1 MKAGFYPKLAAEGIR
16 KNKQLYLP
24 YLLTGSVMVMMY
36 YILSFLSASELLE
49 YLKGGGILRTL
60 LPLAS
65 GVIAVFSL
73 IFIFYSNSFLLR
85 KRSREFGLYNILGMD
100 KRNLGRIMLWEN
112 LIVTTVSVA
121 GGLILGISLSKLAE
135 LGMLNLLNEEIND
148 SFQIDMGSARKT
160 ALLFAGIYLIIL
172 INSVVKVCRS
182 SSLELLHSTNTGEK
196 PPKAAWLP
204 AVSGVLLLAIAYS
217 IALSVEQPLEALYKF
232 FIAVVLV
239 ILATYLCFIS
249 ASVAFCRLLQK
260 NKRYYY
266 KPNHFISVSSMVYRM
281 KRNGAGLA
289 SICILITMV
298 LVMISSVFSLY
309 TGAEDNIATM
319 YPSDIMFQCLIPQKE
334 DFNEETFLQ
343 IRRSI
348 TEKVPEQENVVEY
361 GFGEVLGVLTENG
374 FSANENVYQSGIDPF
389 KNVGELQLLSLD
401 DYNRIA
407 GTDIRLEKDEC
418 LLFSQQAGLIGKTFT
433 LEGSAPFKVKTVAE
447 PPQRLFSQASTSLI
461 PLLLFVTP
469 DFDTTAALWPDST
482 DSGEETEN
490 GTPLQFYL
498 TYNFDMNTDI
508 QTKIEAYELLHKEID
523 DIVPKGENESYSYR
537 LNSRE
542 IARTDFYA
550 LYGGLFFIG
559 VLLSFIFL
567 FSAVLIIYY
576 KQISEGFEDQ
586 NRFEIMQKV
595 GMTKKEIR
603 KSINSQV
610 LTVFFTPLLLA
621 GIHLAFAFPVI
632 WKLLQLF
639 YLSNLRLMIL
649 VTVICFL
656 IIGAFYTLVYKI
668 TSNAYFTIVSG
679 RKA

>member
-36 YILSFLSASELLE
+36 YILSFLSSSELLGH
-49 YLKGGGILRTL
+49 LKGGSVLQVL
-60 LPLAS
+60 LPLGS

-100 KRNLGRIMLWEN
+100 KWNLGRIMLWEN
-112 LIVTTVSVA
+112 LIVTTVSVV

-135 LGMLNLLNEEIND
+135 LGMLNLLNSEVDD
-148 SFQIDMGSARKT
+148 SLRLDLASAGKT

-172 INSVVKVCRS
+172 INSVIRVCRS
-182 SSLELLHSTNTGEK
+182 SPLELLHSTNVGEK
-196 PPKAAWLP
+196 PPKAGWLP
-204 AVSGVLLLAIAYS
+204 SVTGVLLLAIAYL
-217 IALSVEQPLEALYKF
+217 IALSVRQPLEALYKF

-266 KPNHFISVSSMVYRM
+266 KPNHFVSVSSMVYRM

-309 TGAEDNIATM
+309 TGAEDNITTM
-319 YPSDIMFQCLIPQKE
+319 YPSDIMLQCLIPQKE
-334 DFNEETFLQ
+334 DFNEETSAE
-343 IRRSI
+343 IRRFI
-348 TEKVPEQENVVEY
+348 TEKVPEQKNVMEY
-361 GFGEVLGVLTENG
+361 GSGKVYGIFVENG
-374 FSANENVYQSGIDPF
+374 FFADESAHTQFGIDTF
-389 KNVGELQLLSLD
+389 KDAGELQFLSLD

-407 GTDIRLEKDEC
+407 GTDLTLKEDEC
-418 LLFSQQAGLIGKTFT
+418 LLFSQETDLIGKTFS
-433 LEGSAPFKVKTVAE
+433 LEGVRTFLVKKAAP
-447 PPQRLFSQASTSLI
+447 PPKALLSQTSISLI
-461 PLLLFVTP
+461 PSVLLVTS
-469 DFDTTAALWPDST
+469 DFDAVTALWSDST
-482 DSGEETEN
+482 EPGN
-490 GTPLQFYL
+490 ATPLRLYL
-498 TYNFDMNTDI
+498 TYNFDMYADSR
-508 QTKIEAYELLHKEID
+508 TKTEVYERIHKELGTVI
-523 DIVPKGENESYSYR
+523 PRGENESYSYIFH
-537 LNSRE
+537 SRDIE
-542 IARTDFYA
+542 RGEFYS

-559 VLLSFIFL
+559 VLLSFVFL
-567 FSAVLIIYY
+567 FAAVLIIYY

-595 GMTKKEIR
+595 GMTRKEIR

-649 VTVICFL
+649 VTVVCFL

-668 TSNAYFTIVSG
+668 TSNAYFAIVSG
-679 RKA
+679 RQA

>member
-1 MKAGFYPKLAAEGIR
+1 MKAVFYPKLAAEGIR
-16 KNKQLYLP
+16 KNMRLYLP

-36 YILSFLSASELLE
+36 YILSFLSSSELLGQM
-49 YLKGGGILRTL
+49 KGGSVLQVL
-60 LPLAS
+60 LPLGS

-100 KRNLGRIMLWEN
+100 KGNLGRIMLWEN
-112 LIVTTVSVA
+112 LIVTTVSIA

-135 LGMLNLLNEEIND
+135 LGMLNLLNSEIDD
-148 SFQIDMGSARKT
+148 SLRFNPASAGKT
-160 ALLFAGIYLIIL
+160 AFLYAIIYLIIL
-172 INSVVKVCRS
+172 INSVIKVCRS
-182 SSLELLHSTNTGEK
+182 SPLELLHSTNTGEK
-196 PPKAAWLP
+196 PPKVNWLP
-204 AVSGVLLLAIAYS
+204 AVSGILLLAVAYL
-217 IALSVEQPLEALYKF
+217 IALSVRQPLEALYKF

-266 KPNHFISVSSMVYRM
+266 KPNHFVSVSSMVYRM
-281 KRNGAGLA
+281 KRNGTGLA

-319 YPSDIMFQCLIPQKE
+319 CPSDIMLRYQIAQKK
-334 DFNEETFLQ
+334 DFNEETFTQ
-343 IRRSI
+343 VRRFI
-348 TEKVPEQENVVEY
+348 TERVPEQQNVAEY
-361 GFGEVLGVLTENG
+361 SLGEVIGIFTENSF
-374 FSANENVYQSGIDPF
+374 FSDKNSHMQSGIATF
-389 KNVGELQLLSLD
+389 KNAGEVQLLSLD

-407 GTDIRLEKDEC
+407 GTELTLEEDEC
-418 LLFSQQAGLIGKTFT
+418 LLFSRESYLVGETFS
-433 LEGSAPFKVKTVAE
+433 LEGLRTFRVKKAAPPPKVLLN
-447 PPQRLFSQASTSLI
+447 QTSISVI
-461 PLLLFVTP
+461 PFVLLVTS
-469 DFDTTAALWPDST
+469 DFDAVTALWSDGSE
-482 DSGEETEN
+482 SGGET
-490 GTPLQFYL
+490 PVQLYR
-498 TYNFDMNTDI
+498 TYNFDMDTDA
-508 QTKIEAYELLHKEID
+508 QTKTEAYELLRKELCTI
-523 DIVPKGENESYSYR
+523 IPKGENESYSYR
-537 LNSRE
+537 LLSRDIE
-542 IARTDFYA
+542 RSEFYS

-559 VLLSFIFL
+559 VLLSFVFL
-567 FSAVLIIYY
+567 FAAVLIIYY

-649 VTVICFL
+649 VTVVCFL

-668 TSNAYFTIVSG
+668 TSNAYFAIVSG
-679 RKA
+679 RQA

>member
-16 KNKQLYLP
+16 KNMRLYLP

-49 YLKGGGILRTL
+49 ELKGGSVLRIL
-60 LPLAS
+60 LPLGS
-65 GVIAVFSL
+65 GVIAIFSL

-100 KRNLGRIMLWEN
+100 KGNLGRIMLWEN
-112 LIVTTVSVA
+112 LIVTAVSIV
-121 GGLILGISLSKLAE
+121 GGLLLGISLSKLAE
-135 LGMLNLLNEEIND
+135 LGMLNLLNSEVDD
-148 SFQIDMGSARKT
+148 SLRLDMASAGKT
-160 ALLFAGIYLIIL
+160 ALLYAGIYLIIL
-172 INSVVKVCRS
+172 INSVIKVCRS
-182 SSLELLHSTNTGEK
+182 SPLELWHSTNTGEK
-196 PPKAAWLP
+196 PPKVNWLP
-204 AVSGVLLLAIAYS
+204 AILGVLLLAVAYL
-217 IALSVEQPLEALYKF
+217 IALSVRQPLDALYKF

-249 ASVAFCRLLQK
+249 ASVALCRLLQK

-309 TGAEDNIATM
+309 TGAEDNLNTM
-319 YPSDIMFQCLIPQKE
+319 YPSDIMLQCLIPQKK
-334 DFNEETFLQ
+334 DFNEETAAQ
-343 IRRSI
+343 IRSFI
-348 TEKVPEQENVVEY
+348 TEKVPEQKNVVEY
-361 GFGEVLGVLTENG
+361 GSGKVAGMFMENG
-374 FSANENVYQSGIDPF
+374 FFSDESAHTQFGINTF
-389 KNVGELQLLSLD
+389 KNAGDLQLLSLD

-407 GTDIRLEKDEC
+407 GTDLTLEEDEC
-418 LLFSQQAGLIGKTFT
+418 LLFSQETGLIGETFS
-433 LEGSAPFKVKTVAE
+433 LEGVRTFRVKKAAP
-447 PPQRLFSQASTSLI
+447 PPKALLGQTSISLV
-461 PLLLFVTP
+461 PSVLLVTS
-469 DFDTTAALWPDST
+469 DFDAVTALWSD
-482 DSGEETEN
+482 GREAWEA
-490 GTPLQFYL
+490 TPLRLYL
-498 TYNFDMNTDI
+498 TYNFDMDADVR
-508 QTKIEAYELLHKEID
+508 TKTEVYERIRRELTTVI
-523 DIVPKGENESYSYR
+523 PKGENESYSYIFHSKDIER
-537 LNSRE
+537 GE
-542 IARTDFYA
+542 FYS

-559 VLLSFIFL
+559 VLLSFVFL
-567 FSAVLIIYY
+567 FAAVLIIYY

-610 LTVFFTPLLLA
+610 LTVFFTPLLFA
-621 GIHLAFAFPVI
+621 GLHLAFAFPVI

-649 VTVICFL
+649 VTVICFF

-668 TSNAYFTIVSG
+668 TSNAYFAIVSG